1 MSNASIFLAMSHNM
15 ILLGNELQELKHK
28 NNKLLQISEA
38 ISFSITDFKAVS
50 EEKWT
55 TAGREQA
62 RVSVNGPLC

>member
-1 MSNASIFLAMSHNM
+1 M

-38 ISFSITDFKAVS
+38 IPFSMTDFKAVS
-50 EEKWT
+50 KEKWT

>member
-1 MSNASIFLAMSHNM
+1 M

-38 ISFSITDFKAVS
+38 ITFSMTDFKAAS

-55 TAGREQA
+55 TAAREQA

>member
-1 MSNASIFLAMSHNM
+1 M

-38 ISFSITDFKAVS
+38 IPFSMTDFKAVS
-50 EEKWT
+50 KGKWT